1 MSLRTEQI
9 VFFEGHRH
17 EVIRTLSL
25 LEDILGMPRSVA
37 GTGHSPMPAAVF
49 SPDERKL
56 GEQQRR
62 VLISSLCLADD
73 ILGRT
78 RTVPPKEERRNQD

>member
-17 EVIRTLSL
+17 ELIRTLCL
-25 LEDILGMPRSVA
+25 LEDMLGMARSVS

-62 VLISSLCLADD
+62 VLISSLCLTDD
-73 ILGRT
+73 LLRRNRT
-78 RTVPPKEERRNQD
+78 IPSKEERRNQD